1 METEKYCNS
10 VIQRA
15 SDREAD
21 RDGERYILQ
30 LSDAEKKA
38 IEREIDMEKEKYCN
52 SVIQKASD
60 REGDR
65 DGEREMLQLSN
76 TESKR

>member
-1 METEKYCNS
+1 MEKENYCNS
-10 VIQRA
+10 LIQIA
-15 SDREAD
+15 SGGEKE
-21 RDGERYILQ
+21 RDGER
-30 LSDAEKKA
+30 EGWRMRGR
-38 IEREIDMEKEKYCN
+38 ERQREMEKEKYCN